1 MAAFTMRLPPTI
13 QAHLASTE
21 LTNLKELAQMAACL
35 WLCHAP
41 QTVAT
46 LQVKEDQQKED
57 SSDVVTAMAAK
68 KWPTLKGSPRDSRP
82 LEKTAR
88 ARAAAGCI
96 RSMEKTATDVPT
108 RRTAP
113 GWETRWRGGGGRYLL
128 WPQRP
133 TSPCW
138 WTKHHSSKMHVAVGG
153 RRYTWDFLLADVA
166 LPIIGADFLRHFGL
180 LMDLGQMR
188 ILACRGGLSQ
198 HLVQPSGSVM
208 FATKGVVADQ
218 LPQVRDGKKHWHVG
232 VVQPSP
238 SLPTVEAPTS
248 ASLLVAEA

>member
-1 MAAFTMRLPPTI
+1 
-13 QAHLASTE
+13 
-21 LTNLKELAQMAACL
+21 
-35 WLCHAP
+35 
-41 QTVAT
+41 
-46 LQVKEDQQKED
+46 
-57 SSDVVTAMAAK
+57 
-68 KWPTLKGSPRDSRP
+68 
-82 LEKTAR
+82 
-88 ARAAAGCI
+88 
-96 RSMEKTATDVPT
+96 
-108 RRTAP
+108 
-113 GWETRWRGGGGRYLL
+113 
-128 WPQRP
+128 
-133 TSPCW
+133 
-138 WTKHHSSKMHVAVGG
+138 MHVAVGG

-248 ASLLVAEA
+248 ASLLMTEA

>member
-1 MAAFTMRLPPTI
+1 MTLEYCSPGEEGTAFFMAAFTMRLPPTI

-128 WPQRP
+128 WPQRL
-133 TSPCW
+133 TSP
-138 WTKHHSSKMHVAVGG
+138 VGG
-153 RRYTWDFLLADVA
+153 RSITAAKCMWQWVA
-166 LPIIGADFLRHFGL
+166 GGI
-180 LMDLGQMR
+180 
-188 ILACRGGLSQ
+188 RGTFS
-198 HLVQPSGSVM
+198 
-208 FATKGVVADQ
+208 
-218 LPQVRDGKKHWHVG
+218 
-232 VVQPSP
+232 
-238 SLPTVEAPTS
+238 
-248 ASLLVAEA
+248 